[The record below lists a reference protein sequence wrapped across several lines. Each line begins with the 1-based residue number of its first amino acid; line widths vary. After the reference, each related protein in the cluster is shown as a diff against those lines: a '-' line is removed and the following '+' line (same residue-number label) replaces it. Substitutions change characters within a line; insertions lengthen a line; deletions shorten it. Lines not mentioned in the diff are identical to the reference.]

1 MLFKISKPKNL
12 SVTSFIFLLI
22 FFTLL
27 ICSLITFFIIR
38 SYTFEIIKKLE
49 IEKVERLGE
58 SLRFQTI
65 ENLVVDQYDE
75 IEKRFEL
82 YIKDG
87 LIEGAILLSLGK
99 GPIIYLSKDE
109 KGGIVRLYR
118 TLPPGVK
125 IPEKSY
131 YDEKR
136 DKYFFFSELKIKKIV
151 FGYLILTFD
160 FSKIRDLYWATTI
173 LLTSLY
179 TIFLLFLL
187 VLWYPFYRKIKKELE
202 SAIVFAKELPFKK
215 GGFLSI
221 SPFFAETKDLT
232 ESLNWASLQLREMER
247 ELTKEKALMDSV
259 LSTIDEAVFVL
270 APDFTIK
277 YQNERAKE
285 LLHKL
290 LGLEAEDQDVLKK
303 LFLEGRFKAYPE
315 GKTLSLEE
323 LLENLK
329 RGDRV
334 ELQAKVNGSVY
345 ELSLK
350 RVSSLEEHQDLLLS
364 LKDITQKIRAQEEF
378 LRTEKM
384 NSLIQLAAG
393 IAHDLNN
400 VLAILFNTLNL
411 MLLSKGVPAEMR
423 GVIHTLERHL
433 KKAKYLAFQLL
444 SLSKGGE
451 IVLEQADLEMVIK
464 DTSSFAL
471 AGTRT
476 KFYLDLKV
484 NVKNL
489 KSDPYALSQ
498 ILMNLF
504 INSVQAGA
512 KGIRVEVDKTKED
525 ERDYLLIVVSDD
537 GPGIPS
543 EILGKVFE
551 PFFTTKKEGSGL
563 GLYIVKSLVERLGGR
578 VKVESRLGE
587 GATFYIYLPYE
598 TIEEERAEERALPLD
613 RRLRILVVDDE
624 EDLRESLALILKE
637 LGHEVITAGD
647 GEEALSTFLSL
658 TSQGKDIDLLITDFT
673 MPGRLN
679 GLELI
684 KTLREF
690 APDLKAILSTGYAEV
705 GEGKDLSEFNI
716 VSVLRKPYTLED
728 LIKAL
733 NKA

>member
-1 MLFKISKPKNL
+1 MSFKISKPKNL
-12 SVTSFIFLLI
+12 SLTSFIFLLI

-27 ICSLITFFIIR
+27 IGSLITFFIIR

-58 SLRFQTI
+58 SLRIQTI
-65 ENLVVDQYDE
+65 ENLVVNQYDE

-87 LIEGAILLSLGK
+87 LIEGAILLSPDK

-109 KGGIVRLYR
+109 KGEIVRLYR
-118 TLPPGVK
+118 TLSPGVK
-125 IPEKSY
+125 ISEKSY

-136 DKYFFFSELKIKKIV
+136 AKYFFFSELKLKKIV

-160 FSKIRDLYWATTI
+160 FSKIRDIYWSTTI
-173 LLTSLY
+173 LLASLY

-187 VLWYPFYRKIKKELE
+187 VLYHKIKKELE
-202 SAIVFAKELPFKK
+202 SAIAFSKELPFKK
-215 GGFLSI
+215 GEFLSL
-221 SPFFAETKDLT
+221 SPFFVETKDLAD
-232 ESLNWASLQLREMER
+232 SLNWASRQLWETER
-247 ELTKEKALMDSV
+247 ELIREKALMDGV

-285 LLHKL
+285 LLQKL
-290 LGLEAEDQDVLKK
+290 LGLGSEDQEVLKG

-315 GKTLSLEE
+315 GKALSLEE

-334 ELQAKVNGSVY
+334 ELQVEVNGSVY

-350 RVSSLEEHQDLLLS
+350 RISSLEEHQDWLLS
-364 LKDITQKIRAQEEF
+364 LKDITQRIRAQEEF

-384 NSLIQLAAG
+384 KSLIQLAAG

-411 MLLSKGVPAEMR
+411 MLLSKGVPEEIR

-433 KKAKYLAFQLL
+433 KMAKYLAFQLL

-451 IVLEQADLEMVIK
+451 IILEKSDLEMVIK

-471 AGTRT
+471 AGSKT

-484 NVKNL
+484 KVKNL

-512 KGIRVEVDKTKED
+512 ESITVKVDKTKED

-543 EILGKVFE
+543 EILDKVFE

-578 VKVESRLGE
+578 LRVESRLGE
-587 GATFYIYLPYE
+587 GTTFYIYLPYE
-598 TIEEERAEERALPLD
+598 TIEEERVEERALPLD
-613 RRLRILVVDDE
+613 RRFRILVVDDE

-690 APDLKAILSTGYAEV
+690 APDLKSILSTGYAEV
-705 GEGKDLSEFNI
+705 GEGKDLSKYDI